1 MISDEAQWGRGA
13 ISSLRSRPVYY
24 GGVGYCARTQ
34 EAKIVS
40 LATRPTAGTNRAATP
55 GEGPFADAQATGTD
69 MGRDGLVIRVLSSV
83 VSELAAGGKA
93 TASP

>member
-1 MISDEAQWGRGA
+1 MGAGRNVLRPYTGA
-13 ISSLRSRPVYY
+13 EDRFIGYAADGRYRPCRY
-24 GGVGYCARTQ
+24 TW
-34 EAKIVS
+34 
-40 LATRPTAGTNRAATP
+40 
-55 GEGPFADAQATGTD
+55 EGPFADAQATGTD